1 VPVAHQLSTQ
11 TVQVAVRMKPVEV
24 ELAVVRASAVG
35 LEKQPV
41 EAAPSVELLSVA
53 PVELH
58 MADAASEAAAAAA
71 VGMFA
76 AGKLV
81 EGMLVAGVLVVGMFE
96 VDMTAV
102 GVLVG
107 MIAADS
113 IRMVVDVAVGV
124 VADAVGVVADAVGVV
139 AAVGVA
145 AGTMAVGMMAVGT
158 TAAVV
163 LVVVDCLC

>member
-1 VPVAHQLSTQ
+1 MPVARQLSTQ

-24 ELAVVRASAVG
+24 ELAVVQVLAVG
-35 LEKQPV
+35 HEKQQV
-41 EAAPSVELLSVA
+41 QAAPSAELLSVA

-58 MADAASEAAAAAA
+58 MADAASEAAAA
-71 VGMFA
+71 VGMFV
-76 AGKLV
+76 AGQLV

-102 GVLVG
+102 GVLGG

-139 AAVGVA
+139 AVGGVA

-158 TAAVV
+158 TAAEV
-163 LVVVDCLC
+163 LLVVDCLC